1 MQKAEN
7 QLSLFSGASIAGDAT
22 PSEADLQI
30 ASNRESLVKI
40 YLAATLRAS
49 PPSASPWRGRGGP
62 SGPAADN
69 VVGKISTV
77 ENFIAAYNNEAFP
90 PSGPG
95 SAPEGLMPRREALPG
110 RRHIFS
116 VLGKVSRSTLYGWV
130 RDYREGGF
138 DALIPLYKVRRPK
151 VSRAEDRCLRELLL
165 DHVKVGQAIFIVKY
179 FLKRRKTESPSSPA
193 TLRRWA
199 KRLLDKK

>member
-1 MQKAEN
+1 MQKAVNKEN
-7 QLSLFSGASIAGDAT
+7 QLSLFDGATIDPRT
-22 PSEADLQI
+22 NPSERDIEI

-40 YLAATLRAS
+40 FLAATENI
-49 PPSASPWRGRGGP
+49 P
-62 SGPAADN
+62 
-69 VVGKISTV
+69 GKISTV

-90 PSGPG
+90 
-95 SAPEGLMPRREALPG
+95 
-110 RRHIFS
+110 HIFS
-116 VLGKVSRSTLYGWV
+116 ILGKVSRSTLYGWV

-138 DALIPLYKVRRPK
+138 DALVPLYKVRRPK

-165 DHVKVGQAIFIVKY
+165 DHISIGQAIFITKY

-199 KRLLDKK
+199 KRLMEKK

>member
-7 QLSLFSGASIAGDAT
+7 QLSLFDGATIDPRT
-22 PSEADLQI
+22 NPSERDIAI
-30 ASNRESLVKI
+30 ASSRESLVKI
-40 YLAATLRAS
+40 FFAATE
-49 PPSASPWRGRGGP
+49 
-62 SGPAADN
+62 N
-69 VVGKISTV
+69 VAPKIATV
-77 ENFIAAYNNEAFP
+77 DNFIAAYNNETFP
-90 PSGPG
+90 
-95 SAPEGLMPRREALPG
+95 
-110 RRHIFS
+110 HVFS

-138 DALIPLYKVRRPK
+138 DALVPLYKVRRPK

-165 DHVKVGQAIFIVKY
+165 DHISIGQAIFITKY

-199 KRLLDKK
+199 KRVTGKNDCYSVS

>member
-7 QLSLFSGASIAGDAT
+7 QLSLFDGATIDPRT
-22 PSEADLQI
+22 NPSERDIAI

-40 YLAATLRAS
+40 FFALTDPPAPRLRRA
-49 PPSASPWRGRGGP
+49 G
-62 SGPAADN
+62 N
-69 VVGKISTV
+69 VGGKITSV
-77 ENFIAAYNNEAFP
+77 EKMVTGYNDGAFP
-90 PSGPG
+90 
-95 SAPEGLMPRREALPG
+95 
-110 RRHIFS
+110 HIFS
-116 VLGKVSRSTLYGWV
+116 ILGKVSRSTLYGWV

-165 DHVKVGQAIFIVKY
+165 DHISIGQAIFITKY

-199 KRLLDKK
+199 KRVMNHDGPAYTEVSAGKR